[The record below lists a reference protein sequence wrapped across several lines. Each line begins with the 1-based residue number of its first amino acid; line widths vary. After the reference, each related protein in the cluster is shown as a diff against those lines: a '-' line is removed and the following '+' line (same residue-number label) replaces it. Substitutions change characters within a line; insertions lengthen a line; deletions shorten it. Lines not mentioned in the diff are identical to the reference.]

1 MLKKPAK
8 RIPALALAELE
19 IPDKQPEK
27 LPSGEWG
34 INWAAAMGVH
44 PEKGLLTYILPWS
57 EMGIGDDVELLKD
70 GNVVAQTTI
79 REAAEVNQRV
89 TLFVAPR
96 HARTGSHTLNY
107 RVKRI
112 NQAWEPQNPPT
123 AIYEKLE
130 IPGGQDTLPGP
141 GHSGLYM
148 YIDPEIVNGAWIR
161 TSLKKACRL
170 SSALNPVPACLILTW
185 RSVTG

>member
-79 REAAEVNQRV
+79 REAAEVDQRV

-107 RVKRI
+107 RVKRL

-148 YIDPEIVNGAWIR
+148 YIDPEIVNGGVDKDIAEEG
-161 TSLKKACRL
+161 
-170 SSALNPVPACLILTW
+170 VPIIVRAQ
-185 RSVTG
+185 SGSGVPYPAVAAF